1 MQAQTWLPSSGAA
14 PVASPATASDAVV
27 GASPASDASRAQT
40 PAPVKA
46 ADAEVAA
53 LNRRGGDE
61 PPASPAGAPRLASPL
76 GFRAPPPG
84 FSPAAAAA
92 PLELGATSFDE
103 DSETEAV
110 FRRARDALLL
120 QRARS
125 TLPPAPAADDENLSE
140 WDTDDG
146 GVTWVKAAAA
156 QRRVAAQ
163 AGRRTGRATPAL
175 RGVGSPHRPLSPV
188 LEPASSLR
196 HALRSVLLPLAC
208 YFVVVGV
215 WHSVKP
221 MLPQHVLDRM
231 L

>member
-1 MQAQTWLPSSGAA
+1 MQAPI
-14 PVASPATASDAVV
+14 V
-27 GASPASDASRAQT
+27 GASPATDASRAQT
-40 PAPVKA
+40 PAPVKL

-61 PPASPAGAPRLASPL
+61 QTTAASPAGALRLASPL

-84 FSPAAAAA
+84 FSPAAAPA

-125 TLPPAPAADDENLSE
+125 TVPPAPSADDDDLSE

-163 AGRRTGRATPAL
+163 AGRRGGRATPAPAP

-196 HALRSVLLPLAC
+196 DALRSVLLPLAC
-208 YFVVVGV
+208 YFTIVGL

>member
-1 MQAQTWLPSSGAA
+1 MQAQTWPSSSSAAPVVSSAA
-14 PVASPATASDAVV
+14 PVASPAT
-27 GASPASDASRAQT
+27 ASDASRAQT

-110 FRRARDALLL
+110 FRRARDTLLL

-125 TLPPAPAADDENLSE
+125 TLPPAPAADDDDNLSE

-156 QRRVAAQ
+156 QRRVVAQ
-163 AGRRTGRATPAL
+163 AGRRTGRATPAP